1 MPDFAAWVPS
11 AQATT
16 TEASF
21 TYTVLNAWAL
31 AMGLT
36 PNPAFTPNQQQHE
49 VFFIQAQRLFD
60 LALEDGLRWQLL
72 FAFLRCTKFVRR
84 TEEDGEDGNIN
95 LPTVRQR
102 FDQSKRTYEDLLHRQ
117 AQADTAEEFDLNFD
131 VEYLPL
137 GLEEGLAHNAAFAW
151 DTLTDVQRGEIVHL
165 VREGQWNLQ
174 DTADQLR
181 ERIEQRRTP
190 PNVAIPPAGTTKK
203 TTGNSTAGTDDTT
216 TSNPPE
222 TPCENLRKRLRELLT
237 TEQSA
242 TALSNF
248 RYRRSESA
256 ELGRWL
262 QGEEADMCVYSVLMA
277 INDLQG
283 YKEGF
288 FIAPYDSIQNAGLE
302 AAARGMRPGRPLI
315 VPYVYEHHIV
325 LLVIQLE
332 DDYTPTM
339 YVLDSMYHY
348 HNRQRHDTIFRNA
361 LTSLRNTVWF
371 RQHFGERKI
380 NLPKSAIW
388 VRTSQQPTT
397 NECGYYSILNA
408 WGIALGLELNLE
420 ATIRWTDEFF
430 NTLRNIMDLARVGH
444 AD

>member
-1 MPDFAAWVPS
+1 MERAMPDFAAWVPS

-222 TPCENLRKRLRELLT
+222 TP
-237 TEQSA
+237 
-242 TALSNF
+242 
-248 RYRRSESA
+248 
-256 ELGRWL
+256 
-262 QGEEADMCVYSVLMA
+262 
-277 INDLQG
+277 
-283 YKEGF
+283 
-288 FIAPYDSIQNAGLE
+288 
-302 AAARGMRPGRPLI
+302 AR
-315 VPYVYEHHIV
+315 
-325 LLVIQLE
+325 
-332 DDYTPTM
+332 
-339 YVLDSMYHY
+339 
-348 HNRQRHDTIFRNA
+348 
-361 LTSLRNTVWF
+361 
-371 RQHFGERKI
+371 
-380 NLPKSAIW
+380 
-388 VRTSQQPTT
+388 QP
-397 NECGYYSILNA
+397 
-408 WGIALGLELNLE
+408 
-420 ATIRWTDEFF
+420 
-430 NTLRNIMDLARVGH
+430 
-444 AD
+444 